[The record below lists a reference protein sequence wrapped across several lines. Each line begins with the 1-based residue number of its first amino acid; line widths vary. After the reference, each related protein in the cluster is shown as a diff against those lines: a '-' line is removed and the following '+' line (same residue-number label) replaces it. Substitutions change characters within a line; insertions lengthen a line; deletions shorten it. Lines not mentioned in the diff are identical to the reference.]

1 MALREHTR
9 SRSTI
14 AIIFWLFCTISI
26 IHYPVLAAE
35 NSTITCGVILPLSG
49 ELGVLGTDILHGIEL
64 AADEINVRGGVDGYH
79 IELRVVDD
87 QGNPQISQ
95 SLFYDMHSDG
105 VPVVIG
111 SCTTLLTLPMAEE
124 TKKSSGTLL
133 ISPQANGE
141 ALYGISPWFFQV
153 NAPVFYLAKFV
164 SEWLSYTTDR
174 VAVVY
179 IDDEYGRSLLSYI
192 RKELDNS
199 SVSII
204 STEPVTDE
212 NPDHSTLALRILD
225 AAPDTIVI
233 IMYDEREIS
242 LIRSLADAGYRG
254 QIIITESVL
263 MDSYERS
270 EADVISKFSLFTI
283 SAYSNLVPGDH
294 TTRFISSYKKR
305 FDTDPTKSVAGY
317 GYDSLMLIAEAIC
330 RGTENGTITA
340 QSIKDNLEDVRY
352 FGVSGPKVFDSHHAV
367 STAMDRWVFKD
378 GNFTLMS
385 TSLPS

>member
-1 MALREHTR
+1 MALREYTR

-14 AIIFWLFCTISI
+14 AIIFWLVCI
-26 IHYPVLAAE
+26 ICITHYPALAAE

-49 ELGVLGTDILHGIEL
+49 ELGELGDDILHGIEL
-64 AADEINVRGGVDGYH
+64 AADEINIRGGVGGYH
-79 IELRVVDD
+79 IDLLVADD

-95 SLFYDMHSDG
+95 SLFSDMQQNG
-105 VPVVIG
+105 IPVVIG

-124 TKKSSGTLL
+124 TKKSSETVL

-192 RKELDNS
+192 RKDLDNS
-199 SVSII
+199 TVSIT
-204 STEPVTDE
+204 STEPVTNE
-212 NPDHSTLALRILD
+212 NADYSTLARRILD
-225 AAPDTIVI
+225 TAPDTIVI
-233 IMYDEREIS
+233 IMYDAREIS
-242 LIRSLADAGYRG
+242 IIRSLADAGYRG

-263 MDSYERS
+263 MDSYEQS
-270 EADVISKFSLFTI
+270 EADIISKFSLFTI
-283 SAYSNLVPGDH
+283 SAYSNLVTGDH

-305 FDTDPTKSVAGY
+305 FDEDPRKNVAGY
-317 GYDSLMLIAEAIC
+317 GYDSLMLIAEGIR
-330 RGTENGTITA
+330 RGTDYGTITA
-340 QSIKDNLEDVRY
+340 ESIKDNLQDVRY